1 LVAYAGLLGFI
12 IQIFFLYLIIEHQ
25 LINFFPPFFSFVS
38 FYYCFCVKKK
48 TNTHTQTNTRSFCAV
63 CCPKTFKQIVI
74 SETSFESGM
83 SDDYAVPPD
92 AVSHA
97 DTTLMDASLP
107 SLFMRTS
114 YADSPNKKVEPLE
127 KVIFLNNPK
136 RNATVSTNLLST
148 IYRFIFPDWSPRQIG
163 WQIENMAQ
171 TLVCPQRWHPDVL
184 EIPT

>member
-1 LVAYAGLLGFI
+1 MFRKSLVR
-12 IQIFFLYLIIEHQ
+12 
-25 LINFFPPFFSFVS
+25 NFDFELANI
-38 FYYCFCVKKK
+38 
-48 TNTHTQTNTRSFCAV
+48 T
-63 CCPKTFKQIVI
+63 VI

-127 KVIFLNNPK
+127 KVSNDDFNCDFK
-136 RNATVSTNLLST
+136 RFS
-148 IYRFIFPDWSPRQIG
+148 
-163 WQIENMAQ
+163 
-171 TLVCPQRWHPDVL
+171 
-184 EIPT
+184 